1 MRSDRIKKGVHRA
14 PHRALLRACG
24 LGEEDFDKPFI
35 GVANSFIEI
44 VPGHRHLNRFAEI
57 VKQAIREAGGIPFEF
72 NTIGVDDGIA
82 MGHDGMRYSLPS
94 RELIADSIETV
105 VNAHCFDGLVCIPNC
120 DKITPGMLMGAARV
134 DIPTVFVSGGA
145 MAAGEAQDGS
155 AADLATVFEAV
166 GRHSRGEVSDA
177 QLLALEQKACPT
189 CGSCAGMFTA
199 NTMNCL
205 CEAMG
210 IALPGNGTAIAESAE
225 RVGLAREA
233 GAMILRVVERGQT
246 ARQLLTIE
254 AFDNAAAVD
263 VALGGST
270 NSVLHLLAIAR
281 EAGIDYPLQRF
292 DDVAR
297 RTPQVCKLSPASDHR
312 VDDLGRA
319 GGVPAVMRTLS
330 RRQGLLHLDAASVAG
345 GTIRDVLENAQVMNP
360 AVIRPLESPY
370 SSQGGLAILHGSLAP
385 NGCVVKTAGV
395 PDGVSAFEGT
405 ARVFDCEEDATAA
418 IYAGQV
424 GAGSVIVIRF
434 EGPRGGP
441 GMREMLGPTSAVMGC
456 GLGDSVAL
464 VTDGRF
470 SGATRG
476 LCVGHVS
483 PEAAAGGPIGKVMEG
498 DVIRIDIQRRRIEVL
513 VDHSQF
519 NARAL
524 PTRSESHH
532 KSGWLARY
540 WVIRFE
546 VSGIGAS
553 V

>member
-1 MRSDRIKKGVHRA
+1 
-14 PHRALLRACG
+14 
-24 LGEEDFDKPFI
+24 
-35 GVANSFIEI
+35 
-44 VPGHRHLNRFAEI
+44 
-57 VKQAIREAGGIPFEF
+57 
-72 NTIGVDDGIA
+72 
-82 MGHDGMRYSLPS
+82 
-94 RELIADSIETV
+94 
-105 VNAHCFDGLVCIPNC
+105 
-120 DKITPGMLMGAARV
+120 
-134 DIPTVFVSGGA
+134 
-145 MAAGEAQDGS
+145 
-155 AADLATVFEAV
+155 
-166 GRHSRGEVSDA
+166 
-177 QLLALEQKACPT
+177 
-189 CGSCAGMFTA
+189 MFTA

-210 IALPGNGTAIAESAE
+210 IALPGNGTALAESSE
-225 RVGLAREA
+225 RVALAKRA
-233 GAMILRVVERGQT
+233 GQLILRVVERGQI
-246 ARQLLTIE
+246 ARQILTLE

-292 DDVAR
+292 DEVAR
-297 RTPQVCKLSPASDHR
+297 RTPQICKLSPASDHR

-330 RRQGLLHLDAASVAG
+330 RRQGLLHLDAASVTG
-345 GTIRDVLENAQVMNP
+345 GTIRDVLEKAQVMNP

-370 SSQGGLAILHGSLAP
+370 SARGGLAVLHGSLAP

-395 PDGVSAFEGT
+395 PDGVSVFEGT

-424 GAGSVIVIRF
+424 GPGSVIVIRF

-441 GMREMLGPTSAVMGC
+441 GMREMLGPTSAVMGR

-483 PEAAAGGPIGKVMEG
+483 PEAATGGPIGKVKEG
-498 DVIRIDIQRRRIEVL
+498 DLIRIDTQERRIEVL
-513 VDHSQF
+513 VDPSEF
-519 NARAL
+519 AARPA
-524 PTRSESHH
+524 PTQPDSHH
-532 KSGWLARY
+532 NSRWLQRYARC
-540 WVIRFE
+540 
-546 VSGIGAS
+546 VSDASQGA
-553 V
+553 VLF